1 MHHETIKTLQLCMV
15 VVLAVAVGALVALPH
30 IITHYG
36 KKNAELNDV
45 NK

>member
-1 MHHETIKTLQLCMV
+1 MYGITIWHV
-15 VVLAVAVGALVALPH
+15 VVLAGAVGALVALPH
-30 IITHYG
+30 ILTHYG